1 MDSHKRVIVN
11 TIAQDIRSVINIC
24 LSLFSTRIVLDA
36 LGESDFGIYSLVA
49 GVIMMLGF
57 LSNAML
63 VSTQRFLSFLHG
75 KGDYEQ
81 LKRFFSNSLM
91 LHLAIGLS
99 LPLLFAIFEPL
110 IMNRLLVIDA
120 DRQHTAEIVY
130 FIVSCTLLITFIT
143 TPFRA
148 LFIARENIVYISIV
162 DVLDGVL
169 KLALA
174 YSLFHINYDR
184 LTVYAYIIM
193 FIMLLNL
200 VAFALYAKMNYKE
213 TCLIPNY
220 KDWDK
225 NIIKEITG
233 FTGWT
238 VYSMG
243 CILGRVQGVSILLNR
258 VYGTL
263 INSAYGI
270 AIQVSGSIQYIA
282 TSVQNAM
289 RPQIIKAEGRNDRLE
304 MLLLAERTCKYSFL
318 LLAIIVI
325 PLTFEM
331 PTILKL
337 WLKTVPNGTV
347 DICRCM
353 LLTSLVDQMTIGLGI
368 ANQAIG
374 KIRDYSLC
382 INTIKFLTLPVAWL
396 LLYLGYGITYVLYA
410 YIALEFI
417 CAIMR
422 IPFLHYTAG
431 LSYKSITQRV
441 LQKIIFPTLAL
452 ALTCLGTQHLPDMP
466 FRFLITGCACV
477 IVSVPAVWFSGLEKT
492 EKVFIITTIKNR
504 KKR

>member
-1 MDSHKRVIVN
+1 MNSQKRVIVN
-11 TIAQDIRSVINIC
+11 TIAQNIRSVINIC
-24 LSLFSTRIVLDA
+24 LSLFSTRIVLEA
-36 LGESDFGIYSLVA
+36 LGQDDFGIYSLVA

-81 LKRFFSNSLM
+81 LKKFFSNSLM

-99 LPLLFAIFEPL
+99 LPLLFTIFEPL
-110 IMNRLLVIDA
+110 IMNKLLIIEA
-120 DRQHTAEIVY
+120 DRQQTAKIVY

-162 DVLDGVL
+162 DVFDGVL
-169 KLALA
+169 KLGLA
-174 YSLFHINYDR
+174 YFLFYINHDR
-184 LTVYAYIIM
+184 LTAYAGIIM
-193 FIMLLNL
+193 LIMLLNL
-200 VAFALYAKMNYKE
+200 IAFALYARLNYEE
-213 TCLIPNY
+213 TCLIPNF
-220 KDWDK
+220 KNWDK

-238 VYSMG
+238 VYSTG

-258 VYGTL
+258 VYGTF
-263 INSAYGI
+263 INTAYGI
-270 AIQVSGSIQYIA
+270 AIQVSGAIQYIA

-289 RPQIIKAEGRNDRLE
+289 RPQIIKAEGRNDRQE
-304 MLLLAERTCKYSFL
+304 MLLFSERTSKYSYL
-318 LLAIIVI
+318 LLAIIVM

-331 PTILKL
+331 PAILKL
-337 WLKTVPNGTV
+337 WLKTFPNETV

-353 LLTSLVDQMTIGLGI
+353 LLTSLVDQITIGLGI

-374 KIRDYSLC
+374 KIRDYSLY

-396 LLYLGYGITYVLYA
+396 LLYCGYGITSVLYA
-410 YIALEFI
+410 YISLELV
-417 CAIMR
+417 CAMMR

-441 LQKIIFPTLAL
+441 LLRIICPTLILVL
-452 ALTCLGTQHLPDMP
+452 ACTVMQYLPDMP
-466 FRFLITGCACV
+466 LRFLITGCVCV
-477 IVSVPAVWFSGLEKT
+477 LVSIPAVWAFGLERI
-492 EKVFIITTIKNR
+492 EKDFIITTIRNIR
-504 KKR
+504 K